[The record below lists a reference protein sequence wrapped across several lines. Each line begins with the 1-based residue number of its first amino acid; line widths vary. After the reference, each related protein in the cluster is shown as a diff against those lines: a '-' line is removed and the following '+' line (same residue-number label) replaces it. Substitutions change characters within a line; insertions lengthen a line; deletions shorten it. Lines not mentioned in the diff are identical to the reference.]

1 MTGTL
6 AQVRYALRQFRLAPG
21 FTTTAVLTLALGIG
35 GTTAIYTLIDAVML
49 RSLPVTD
56 PATLYRVGEGDNC
69 CVQGGPQDKW
79 GFYSWPLFRRL
90 SDAAPEFAE
99 VTAFQAGM
107 GRISVRPAGSNAPA
121 KPLRSEYVD
130 GHYFS
135 VFGVG
140 ALGGR
145 VFTPQDDR
153 AGAAP
158 VVVMSH
164 HAWETAFGA
173 NPSLVG
179 SSLAIEGHPFT
190 IIGIAPAGFFGETL
204 RSDPPDLWIPLQ
216 QEPLIAGDA
225 TLLKQPVSAWLRMIG
240 RLRPG
245 ASTSG
250 MAPRLTEVLR
260 RWMQYESQYPANWM
274 PELIRGLP
282 KQVID
287 IVPAGGGVAEMKE
300 AYGRSL
306 NILLLVCGLVLLI
319 ACANVANLLL
329 VRAVGRRG
337 QTALR
342 LAVGATR
349 RQIVLQAMSES
360 VLLSLGGGIAGLL
373 VAMAAARLLL
383 SLAFSSAKFL
393 PVSVLPSLTV
403 IGFAFAASVA
413 TALIFG
419 AAPAWFVTRTDPA
432 EALRGL
438 GRGGTDRSSSASKVL
453 LIVQATLSVVLVAGA
468 TMLSRSLNN
477 LEHQDFGFAL
487 QGRVGVQLNTPP
499 TSYPLAK
506 LQSIYRQMEV
516 KLNQIPGVRG
526 TGLALYNPMTDNW
539 GELIMVAGH
548 PPGTV
553 GDNRGASWDRV
564 NPDYLRVI
572 GMKMVRGRGFTAAD
586 NENTEAVAIV
596 NETFV
601 RRFFN
606 KNEDPLNQHFGLDE
620 PRYAGTYRII
630 GIVNDAKFAG
640 FALSRPARPMFYV
653 SLAQNVDYGAD
664 AMMAR
669 IELGTHFVRGIALET
684 NLPPGVLE
692 PLVRKALAEVDAN
705 LTVINLRTFQE
716 QVELRFDRERAVAT
730 LASLFGI
737 VALLL
742 AAVGMYGVTA
752 YGVVRRTA
760 EIGIRM
766 ALGADRAKIV
776 RMVLRG
782 AAFRVGIGVV
792 AGVPLSI
799 GAGRLL
805 TAELYG
811 VTNWDPPALLL
822 AACTL
827 SLCAFIAA
835 VIPATRAASISPTNA
850 LRAE

>member
-6 AQVRYALRQFRLAPG
+6 AHIRYALRQFRLAPG
-21 FTTTAVLTLALGIG
+21 FTSTAVLTLALGIG
-35 GTTAIYTLIDAVML
+35 GTTAIYTLINAVML
-49 RSLPVTD
+49 RSLPVSD
-56 PATLYRVGEGDNC
+56 PSTLYRVGEGDAC

-79 GFYSWPLFRRL
+79 GLYSWSLFQRL
-90 SDAAPEFAE
+90 KAAAPEFAE
-99 VTAFQAGM
+99 VTAFQGGM
-107 GRISVRPAGSNAPA
+107 GRVSVRRSGSDAPP

-145 VFTPQDDR
+145 VFTPGDDT
-153 AGAAP
+153 AGAPP
-158 VVVMSH
+158 VAVLSH
-164 HAWETAFGA
+164 HVWETAYGA
-173 NPSLVG
+173 NPSIVG
-179 SSLAIEGHPFT
+179 STFVIEGHPFR
-190 IIGIAPAGFFGETL
+190 IAGVAPSGFFGETL
-204 RSDPPDLWIPLQ
+204 RGDPPDIWIPLH
-216 QEPLIAGDA
+216 QEPLLAGDGS
-225 TLLKQPVSAWLRMIG
+225 LLNQPVSAWLRMIG

-245 ASTSG
+245 TTIAG
-250 MAPRLTEVLR
+250 MAPRLTVVLR
-260 RWMQYESQYPANWM
+260 QWMQYESQYPANWM
-274 PELIRGLP
+274 PDIIRGLP

-287 IVPAGGGVAEMKE
+287 VIPAGGGVAEMKE

-306 NILLLVCGLVLLI
+306 NILLIVCGLVLLT

-349 RQIVLQAMSES
+349 RQIVLQALTES
-360 VLLSLGGGIAGLL
+360 ALLALAGGIAGLV

-383 SLAFSSAKFL
+383 LLAFSAAKFL
-393 PVSVLPSLTV
+393 PVSVLPSV
-403 IGFAFAASVA
+403 PVVGFACAASLL

-432 EALRGL
+432 EALRGQ

-453 LIVQATLSVVLVAGA
+453 LVVQATLSVVLVAGA
-468 TMLSRSLNN
+468 AMLSRSLNN
-477 LEHQDFGFAL
+477 LEHQDFGYQL
-487 QGRVGVQLNTPP
+487 PGRVAVQLNPP
-499 TSYPLAK
+499 PSAYPLPK
-506 LQSIYRQMEV
+506 LQSIYRRVESR
-516 KLNQIPGVRG
+516 LNQIPGVRG
-526 TGLALYNPMTDNW
+526 AGLALYNPLVDNW

-548 PPGTV
+548 APGTMS
-553 GDNRGASWDRV
+553 GNAGSSWDRV
-564 NPDYLRVI
+564 SSDYLRVL
-572 GMKMVRGRGFTAAD
+572 GMRMVRGREFSSAD
-586 NENTEAVAIV
+586 NENTAPVAIV

-601 RRFFN
+601 RRFFG
-606 KNEDPLNQHFGLDE
+606 KNEDPLGQHFGLDD
-620 PRYAGTYRII
+620 PRYAGSFRIV
-630 GIVNDAKFAG
+630 GIVKDAKFAG

-653 SLAQNVDYGAD
+653 PLAQNVDYGAD
-664 AMMAR
+664 ALMSR
-669 IELGTHFVRGIALET
+669 IELSSHFVRGITLET
-684 NLPPGVLE
+684 NMPTGTLE
-692 PLVRKALAEVDAN
+692 PLVTKALFEVDPN
-705 LTVINLRTFQE
+705 LTVVNLRTYQE

-766 ALGADRAKIV
+766 ALGADRAKVV

-782 AAFRVGIGVV
+782 ASYRVVIGIA
-792 AGVPLSI
+792 AGVPLAI

-805 TAELYG
+805 SAELYG
-811 VTNWDPPALLL
+811 VTNWDPLALLL
-822 AACTL
+822 AACAL
-827 SLCAFIAA
+827 SASAFVAA
-835 VIPATRAASISPTNA
+835 LIPASRAASISPSSA
-850 LRAE
+850 LRTE